1 MHVTGCSGAHDI
13 PSAPARKKSVEERP
27 RRVEKDAVKLTPCS
41 IRAEEGQT
49 MGLDA

>member
-13 PSAPARKKSVEERP
+13 PSAPARKKWGKEVGK
-27 RRVEKDAVKLTPCS
+27 VEKDAVKLTPCS
-41 IRAEEGQT
+41 IRAEEGRT